1 MFAIS
6 TRTFNVARLQGVR
19 VTEPVLQRPFGLAR
33 LDLSVAG
40 GGAKDTDE
48 NGSSGVALPVA
59 PRALVERLATDL
71 IGTAPASVPTTRPPS
86 RARWIRPLGRSF
98 LRFGMDER
106 VVVAGRGWFN
116 RRTDVVPLA
125 RVQSF
130 RVRQGPLQRRL
141 RLATVHADTPA
152 GLVQVEGPHR
162 DPVEARALVVDGVAR
177 ARRRA
182 PQEPAPSVRDNPR
195 DAPWNDSWNDMDH
208 IGDGVTAPPPAT

>member
-1 MFAIS
+1 MFSIS

-19 VTEPVLQRPFGLAR
+19 VSEPVLQRRFDLAR

-40 GGAKDTDE
+40 GGAKDSDE
-48 NGSSGVALPVA
+48 SNSSGVALPVA
-59 PRALVERLATDL
+59 PRDLVGRLAADL
-71 IGTAPASVPTTRPPS
+71 IGTHPESVSTTRPPP
-86 RARWIRPLGRSF
+86 RARWIRPLGRPF

-106 VVVAGRGWFN
+106 VVVATQGWFT

-152 GLVQVEGPHR
+152 GLVRVEGPHR
-162 DPVEARALVVDGVAR
+162 DPAEARALVAEGVAL
-177 ARRRA
+177 ARTPSAGR
-182 PQEPAPSVRDNPR
+182 PAVLSTVPGTDEMGHVVE
-195 DAPWNDSWNDMDH
+195 
-208 IGDGVTAPPPAT
+208 GVTPAPPPT